1 MVEKKEGATMACKN
15 CDTDLICRL
24 KEYGGDYKPALQWQ
38 NFDGTAHYK
47 TKDGKNFN
55 CNIPEDE
62 ELEQTRISS
71 NTTATTPG
79 DAPKMGAAELA
90 LLRGL
95 DEKLETVLA
104 EIQRVKEFVEP
115 VFLKMVD
122 DQIGRSS

>member
-24 KEYGGDYKPALQWQ
+24 KEYSGDYKPTLQWQ

-47 TKDGKNFN
+47 TTDGKNFN
-55 CNIPEDE
+55 CNIPDEDE
-62 ELEQTRISS
+62 TAQTRISS
-71 NTTATTPG
+71 STTTPG
-79 DAPKMGAAELA
+79 DAPQMGAAEFA

-122 DQIGRSS
+122 DQIGRSP

>member
-24 KEYGGDYKPALQWQ
+24 KEYGGEYKPSLQWQ
-38 NFDGTAHYK
+38 NFDGSAHYK

-55 CNIPEDE
+55 CNIPEDDE
-62 ELEQTRISS
+62 AAQTRISS
-71 NTTATTPG
+71 SASPG
-79 DAPKMGAAELA
+79 DAPQMGAAELA

>member
-24 KEYGGDYKPALQWQ
+24 KEYGGDYKPTLQWQ
-38 NFDGTAHYK
+38 NFDGAAHYK
-47 TKDGKNFN
+47 TKDGKDFT
-55 CNIPEDE
+55 CNIPEDDE
-62 ELEQTRISS
+62 AAQTRISS
-71 NTTATTPG
+71 NASPG
-79 DAPKMGAAELA
+79 DAPQMGAAELA

>member
-1 MVEKKEGATMACKN
+1 MMVEKKEGATMSCKN

-24 KEYGGDYKPALQWQ
+24 KEYSGDYKPTLQWQ

-47 TKDGKNFN
+47 TTDGKNFN
-55 CNIPEDE
+55 CNIPDDDE
-62 ELEQTRISS
+62 TAQTRIPS
-71 NTTATTPG
+71 NTTTPG
-79 DAPKMGAAELA
+79 DTPKMGAAEFA

-95 DEKLETVLA
+95 DEKLDTVLA